1 EHQQR
6 GGLRERFVLAPQV
19 PLQRLDSLLLG
30 ATLALGPFPSK
41 SLLGGVGG
49 LLAPGLELRGVQ
61 PLPTQVGPEI
71 GLREASG
78 LHHGLDLLLWCPV
91 LRSLRWRLFAA
102 HVHYATRFTLP
113 SRQRLLRHAHLLRKR
128 HRTHCSAPGHPS
140 HLAGPEGRRL
150 RHLFSVPSAP
160 FDISWVRSR
169 GPDRGGNFPDT
180 GGYDAIAGFR
190 WAGVPRSGAPTGSW
204 LGSNHVET
212 SSIAFRRLRPR
223 RTAPCRLTRRS
234 ESD

>member
-1 EHQQR
+1 
-6 GGLRERFVLAPQV
+6 
-19 PLQRLDSLLLG
+19 LLLG

-91 LRSLRWRLFAA
+91 LRSLRWRLFVA
-102 HVHYATRFTLP
+102 HVQYATRFTLP
-113 SRQRLLRHAHLLRKR
+113 SRQRRLRHAHLLRKR
-128 HRTHCSAPGHPS
+128 HRTHCSAPGHPF
-140 HLAGPEGRRL
+140 HHAGPEGRRV
-150 RHLFSVPSAP
+150 RHLFSVPPAP
-160 FDISWVRSR
+160 FDIIWVRSR

-180 GGYDAIAGFR
+180 GGYHEA
-190 WAGVPRSGAPTGSW
+190 VRSQPSCAVRA
-204 LGSNHVET
+204 HRT
-212 SSIAFRRLRPR
+212 SSPPR
-223 RTAPCRLTRRS
+223 RIRS
-234 ESD
+234 